1 MRMVPDRAVLTVARR
16 EGLWRVEC
24 EGEQFGHSPDR
35 EVAQAAA
42 HRKSREMQDG
52 GKPCQVKVMGDNS
65 WAAA

>member
-1 MRMVPDRAVLTVARR
+1 M
-16 EGLWRVEC
+16 EC

-42 HRKSREMQDG
+42 HRKAREMQDG
-52 GKPCQVKVMGDNS
+52 GKPCQVKIMGDNS